1 VSVGRRNRHC
11 FQKKWFGHICVCFCV
26 SVSVSVSVCLCVCV
40 CVCVCARV
48 SVSVSVSSCQQDSHV
63 DHRILYVDGS
73 CGAAVIWLNYGNWVM
88 SSASCTVDGSDQLPT
103 DASVGALVAPPN
115 ELPTDASVGALV
127 APQNELP
134 TDATACAPVAPQNE
148 LPTDASVGALV
159 APPNENSRPQIAS
172 VGAAARSYRAAS
184 GSTKRKHRASNPP
197 SMDSHIYIYIYIN
210 MYKFDGGRKLKARWK
225 HIISLSSTE

>member
-1 VSVGRRNRHC
+1 
-11 FQKKWFGHICVCFCV
+11 
-26 SVSVSVSVCLCVCV
+26 
-40 CVCVCARV
+40 
-48 SVSVSVSSCQQDSHV
+48 V

-148 LPTDASVGALV
+148 LPT
-159 APPNENSRPQIAS
+159 ER
-172 VGAAARSYRAAS
+172 AAARSYRAAS
-184 GSTKRKHRASNPP
+184 GSTKRKHRASNPL
-197 SMDSHIYIYIYIN
+197 SMDSHIYIYIYK
-210 MYKFDGGRKLKARWK
+210 YV
-225 HIISLSSTE
+225 